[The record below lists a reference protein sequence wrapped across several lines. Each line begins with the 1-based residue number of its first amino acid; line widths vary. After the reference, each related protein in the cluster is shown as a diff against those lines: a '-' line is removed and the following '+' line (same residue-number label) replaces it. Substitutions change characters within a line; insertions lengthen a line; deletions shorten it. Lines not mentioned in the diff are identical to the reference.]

1 MNYFFILLSIMSYDI
16 WFYSIHRMFHH
27 KNLYLYHKKH
37 HIKTY
42 PTWKDT
48 FYADK
53 LENTIMGLGSLL
65 PALFLNN
72 YYLEAMLA
80 STICLVRGVLHHD
93 QRFIFLVGEHHIIHH
108 NRFNCNYG
116 EKWIDLL
123 FGTYYNE

>member
-1 MNYFFILLSIMSYDI
+1 MNYFFILLSVMSYDI
-16 WFYSIHRMFHH
+16 WFYSLHRMFHH

-65 PALFLNN
+65 PALLLNN
-72 YYLEAMLA
+72 NYLETVIA

-93 QRFIFLVGEHHIIHH
+93 QRFIFLVGNHHLIHH
-108 NRFNCNYG
+108 KRLNCNYG

>member
-1 MNYFFILLSIMSYDI
+1 MSYDI
-16 WFYSIHRMFHH
+16 WFYSIHRMFHL

-65 PALFLNN
+65 PALFL
-72 YYLEAMLA
+72 
-80 STICLVRGVLHHD
+80 
-93 QRFIFLVGEHHIIHH
+93 VGDHHIIHH
-108 NRFNCNYG
+108 KRFNCNYR
-116 EKWIDLL
+116 EMD
-123 FGTYYNE
+123 